1 MVGVLATGQD
11 GLERE
16 HNQPSDMKNKAQKN
30 RKNQAITAANS
41 ADSANLAQEVSS
53 GFQQMIRSAVRGAA
67 EALMVEEVVK
77 LCGELYRP
85 VKGSGYRRAGSE
97 KGVLRYDGQ
106 KEAICRPRVRTA
118 AGSREVTL
126 ESYAQMSQVANH
138 EELIAQMLS
147 EGISCRGL
155 SRATAGA
162 LGKSAIA
169 QQWARKGAEQLE
181 KLRSRDLSTESWA
194 GLMVDGIFLS
204 SDLCVIIALGITAE
218 GGKQVLDFEV
228 GASESASCAQ
238 ALMARLSA
246 RGSVSAVQ

>member
-106 KEAICRPRVRTA
+106 KEAICRPRDRAEAMRLFKRLRVAQGA
-118 AGSREVTL
+118 AAAEEAFAEL
-126 ESYAQMSQVANH
+126 EAY
-138 EELIAQMLS
+138 
-147 EGISCRGL
+147 
-155 SRATAGA
+155 
-162 LGKSAIA
+162 LGKKHQGS
-169 QQWARKGAEQLE
+169 QQSLQGAKEHLLIVHGFELAEALQ
-181 KLRSRDLSTESWA
+181 RSLLSTNAIENV
-194 GLMVDGIFLS
+194 MRNV
-204 SDLCVIIALGITAE
+204 
-218 GGKQVLDFEV
+218 
-228 GASESASCAQ
+228 
-238 ALMARLSA
+238 
-246 RGSVSAVQ
+246 SVKCSTIERS